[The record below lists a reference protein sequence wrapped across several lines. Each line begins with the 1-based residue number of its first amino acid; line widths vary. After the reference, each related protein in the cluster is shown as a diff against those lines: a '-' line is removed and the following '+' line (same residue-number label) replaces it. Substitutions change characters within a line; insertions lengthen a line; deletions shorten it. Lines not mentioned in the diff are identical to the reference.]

1 MDLRNSLL
9 ARGAQRRQVVR
20 DRRPDLAAVD
30 LVVFVPQAIANAADV
45 PPRLIRRQL
54 LRQCAEFLGRLADAQ
69 QAVLSR
75 IKRLG
80 VGQELLS
87 DMSAV

>member
-45 PPRLIRRQL
+45 PPRLIGRQL
-54 LRQCAEFLGRLADAQ
+54 LANAPSFLAASLMRNRQCWVASNVFASARNCC
-69 QAVLSR
+69 
-75 IKRLG
+75 
-80 VGQELLS
+80 S
-87 DMSAV
+87 DMPAV